1 VKWFNA
7 SKGFGFIKP
16 DDGTEDLFAHFRDIA
31 PGLEKTLK
39 EGQRVEF
46 RGELAAKGPI
56 AREIRALQSR
66 RPLLLVSSSHTRPA
80 SAEFSLLVYR
90 QRAFS
95 KT

>member
-31 PGLEKTLK
+31 PGFEKALK

-46 RGELAAKGPI
+46 RASWLRRVLFRGRFGLYS
-56 AREIRALQSR
+56 RR
-66 RPLLLVSSSHTRPA
+66 RPLLLVASSHTGPA
-80 SAEFSLLVYR
+80 SAEFSLLAYR